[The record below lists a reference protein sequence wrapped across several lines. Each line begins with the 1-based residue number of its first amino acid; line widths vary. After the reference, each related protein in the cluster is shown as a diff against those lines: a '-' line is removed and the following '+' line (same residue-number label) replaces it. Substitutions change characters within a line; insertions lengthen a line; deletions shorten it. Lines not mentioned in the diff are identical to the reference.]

1 MKKYILAIDQ
11 GTTSSRA
18 LLFNR
23 KLEVVAMAQQEFP
36 QYFPEPGFVLHNP
49 HEIFSSVLQ
58 VIHNCISKASIEIDE
73 IEGIGITNQRETTVV
88 WKRNGDPVYPAIV
101 WQSRQSATIIDRW
114 TNDKGADFFRE
125 KTGLVPDAYFS
136 SGKLAWILEHVPEAP
151 RLAEQGELLFG
162 TVDTW
167 LVWKLSGGK
176 SHLTDH
182 GNASRT
188 MLFDIH
194 RLKWDASL
202 CNLAGAHHDMLPVP
216 VESIGEL
223 AVTDSDVCGFS
234 LPILAM
240 AGDQQAAL
248 FGQTCFGP
256 GEAKVTYGT
265 GCFLLANTGTQAL
278 QPQNGLLSTVAWT
291 INGRT
296 HYALE
301 GSVFVAGSLIQW
313 FRDALN
319 FIVHS
324 NDSEAL
330 ASACDDNGGVVIV
343 PAFTGL
349 GAPYWDSEARGAILG
364 LTRGTSKSQIMRAA
378 LESMA
383 LQTADILRLMELQ
396 IGHLSGTLRVDGGA
410 TQNEILMQ
418 FQADILQRKIDR
430 PAQKESTVAG
440 VAAMAALAAN
450 WYTGPEEL
458 AELYAVEKTFSPLKS
473 DDWARATYQRW
484 QRAVE
489 ACRLFR

>member
-49 HEIFSSVLQ
+49 NEIFNSVLQ
-58 VIHNCISKASIEIDE
+58 VIQTCIAKASIEIQE
-73 IEGIGITNQRETTVV
+73 IAGIGVTNQRETTVV
-88 WKRNGDPVYPAIV
+88 WKRNGEPIYPAIV
-101 WQSRQSATIIDRW
+101 WQSRQSATIIERW
-114 TNDKGADFFRE
+114 TQEKGRDFFLN
-125 KTGLVPDAYFS
+125 KTGLIPDAYFS
-136 SGKLAWILEHVPEAP
+136 SGKLAWILEHVPEAST
-151 RLAEQGELLFG
+151 LAERGELLFG
-162 TVDTW
+162 TIDTW
-167 LVWKLSGGK
+167 LIWKLSGGQ

-194 RLKWDASL
+194 RLNWDHSL
-202 CNLAGAHHDMLPVP
+202 CNLAGARPDMLPTP
-216 VESIGEL
+216 VESMGDL
-223 AVTDSDVCGFS
+223 AVTDSKVCGLS

-248 FGQTCFGP
+248 FGQACFNP

-265 GCFLLANTGTQAL
+265 GCFLLSNTGTRAL

-291 INGRT
+291 MNGTT

-319 FIVHS
+319 FISHS

-330 ASACDDNGGVVIV
+330 ASGCDDNGGVVIV

-349 GAPYWDSEARGAILG
+349 GAPYWDSEARGAMFG
-364 LTRGTSKSQIMRAA
+364 LTRGTTKSQIMRAA

-383 LQTADILRLMELQ
+383 FQTADILRLMEQQ
-396 IGHLSGTLRVDGGA
+396 IGHLSGALRVDGGA
-410 TQNEILMQ
+410 TQNEILLQ

-430 PAQKESTVAG
+430 PTQKESTVAG

-450 WYTGPEEL
+450 WYTGPEAL
-458 AELYAVEKTFSPLKS
+458 AELYAVEKTFPPLKS

-489 ACRLFR
+489 ACRMFR